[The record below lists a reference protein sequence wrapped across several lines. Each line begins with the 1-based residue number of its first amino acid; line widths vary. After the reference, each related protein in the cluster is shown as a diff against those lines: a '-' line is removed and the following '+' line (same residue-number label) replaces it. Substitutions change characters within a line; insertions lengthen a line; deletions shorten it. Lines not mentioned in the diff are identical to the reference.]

1 MNANRGLASV
11 FRAALGWGACLAA
24 ACALLAPVPG
34 RGAAVQK
41 ITAVVNDEVISAYDL
56 QQRMRLVLS
65 STGLAPSEDV
75 ISRIEPQILRS
86 LVDERLQLQEA
97 KKEDITIDSL
107 EVEQAFLDLARQNDM
122 TVEDIR
128 KMLLSSNVDFSTLLD
143 QIRAEIAWRKLV
155 NHRFGGLVNVS
166 DDQVDAEYERA
177 LKSFSKPHYLL
188 TEILLRVEQPEQ
200 EDDVRRTAER
210 LSQQLRQGA
219 SFPALARQFSQSS
232 TSGIGGDLGW
242 VERDQLDPALQAAI
256 DRMSSGQ
263 TSAPIRTVRGYHIL
277 LLRNRRDESGEES
290 MGAAKSAVLK
300 ALMLPLPPEAD
311 QDTIEAAMDRVHAA
325 GQKLEG
331 CTNVDTVAAS
341 SGGIAALD
349 LGRVAI
355 SQVAE
360 PIRELVANLDVGEVS
375 PPFRGP
381 GGAQVIV
388 VCNRD
393 VLTTK
398 VPLTPPTREEI
409 QIRLYNDQISS
420 MARGYLQDLRRD
432 AVVEY
437 R

>member
-1 MNANRGLASV
+1 M
-11 FRAALGWGACLAA
+11 
-24 ACALLAPVPG
+24 
-34 RGAAVQK
+34 VQR

-56 QQRMRLVLS
+56 QQRMRLVIS
-65 STGLAPSEDV
+65 STGLAPSEEI
-75 ISRIEPQILRS
+75 ISRIEPQILRT

-97 KKEDITIDSL
+97 KKEEITINNL
-107 EVEQAFLDLARQNDM
+107 EVEQALGDLARQNDM
-122 TVEDIR
+122 TTNDIR
-128 KMLLSSNVDFSTLLD
+128 MMLLDSHVDFYTLLD

-155 NHRFGGLVNVS
+155 NRRFGGLINIS

-177 LKSFSKPHYLL
+177 LNSFSKPHYLL
-188 TEILLRVEQPEQ
+188 AEILLRVEQPEQ
-200 EDDVRRTAER
+200 DDQVRRTAER
-210 LSQQLRQGA
+210 LAQQLRQGA

-232 TSGIGGDLGW
+232 TAGIGGDLGW
-242 VERDQLDPALQAAI
+242 VERDQLDAALQAAL
-256 DRMSSGQ
+256 DHMSSGQ

-277 LLRNRRDESGEES
+277 LVRNRRDESGEES

-300 ALMLPLPPEAD
+300 SLILPLPDDAD
-311 QDTIEAAMDRVHAA
+311 QNMIEAAMDRVSAA
-325 GQKLEG
+325 GQKLQG
-331 CTNVDTVAAS
+331 CTNVEAVAAS
-341 SGGIAALD
+341 SGGLSALD

-355 SQVAE
+355 DQVAE
-360 PIRELVANLDVGEVS
+360 PIRELVANLGVGEVS

-393 VLTTK
+393 VATTK